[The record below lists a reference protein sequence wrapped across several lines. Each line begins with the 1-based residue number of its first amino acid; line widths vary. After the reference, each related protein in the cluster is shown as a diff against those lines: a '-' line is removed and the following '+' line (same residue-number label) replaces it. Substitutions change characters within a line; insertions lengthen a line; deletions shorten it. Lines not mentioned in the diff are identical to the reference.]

1 MFLFI
6 FRWLSNRVENKSDK
20 KLFHPFSRAR
30 HKTWARKTKQK
41 WEIGFAFR
49 LQLLEGVYFLPV
61 PQFVS
66 DVKDVFLRG
75 KNWKAIT
82 RERVFTFIAIE
93 RKKERKKE
101 LRPLIISSTYRSI
114 IISAQLNLKNMMIAK
129 VRCRRERENIRFLNL
144 HFIPN

>member
-93 RKKERKKE
+93 RKKERKSSA
-101 LRPLIISSTYRSI
+101 LSLLVLPTAVSSYLPNLIWKIWWSQKFDVDVNVKA
-114 IISAQLNLKNMMIAK
+114 SA
-129 VRCRRERENIRFLNL
+129 F
-144 HFIPN
+144 

>member
-75 KNWKAIT
+75 KKLESNYSRT
-82 RERVFTFIAIE
+82 GFYFYRH
-93 RKKERKKE
+93 RKKERKSSA
-101 LRPLIISSTYRSI
+101 LSLLVLPTAVSSYLPNLIWKIWWSQKFDVDVNVKA
-114 IISAQLNLKNMMIAK
+114 SA
-129 VRCRRERENIRFLNL
+129 F
-144 HFIPN
+144 